1 MDMER
6 FTGFV
11 RSGIK
16 FIIGAS
22 IIASFI
28 ANAFPATIA
37 TIRMKFD
44 VPDPSLKEEPTVV
57 ERTSD
62 IFTTSA
68 ENKKDDFVSVTE
80 SAADD
85 ITAAVT
91 TTATAVTEI
100 VTISTRESTLA
111 SVAVPE
117 EPVISSEESSSDT
130 VSEQGDKLGLVN
142 INTATAEQLM
152 TLKGI
157 GEVKSQAI
165 IDYRN
170 KNGAF
175 RNIDQLLFVKGIGEK
190 TLDKI
195 RDYITV

>member
-1 MDMER
+1 MDMVR

-11 RSGIK
+11 RAGIK

-44 VPDPSLKEEPTVV
+44 VPDPSLNEEPAAI

-68 ENKKDDFVSVTE
+68 ENTTYDFVSV
-80 SAADD
+80 ADE

-91 TTATAVTEI
+91 TTATAATETVT
-100 VTISTRESTLA
+100 VSTGESTSA

-117 EPVISSEESSSDT
+117 EPVISTEKSSPDT
-130 VSEQGDKLGLVN
+130 VSERENKSGLVN

-195 RDYITV
+195 RDHITV

>member
-6 FTGFV
+6 FTAFV
-11 RSGIK
+11 RAGIK

-44 VPDPSLKEEPTVV
+44 VPDPSLNEEPAVI

-68 ENKKDDFVSVTE
+68 ENTKYDFVSV
-80 SAADD
+80 ADE

-91 TTATAVTEI
+91 TTATAATETVT
-100 VTISTRESTLA
+100 VSTGESTSA

-117 EPVISSEESSSDT
+117 EPVISTEKSSPDT
-130 VSEQGDKLGLVN
+130 VSERENKSGLVN

-175 RNIDQLLFVKGIGEK
+175 RNIEQLLFVKGIGEK

-195 RDYITV
+195 RDHITV

>member
-11 RSGIK
+11 RAGIK

-44 VPDPSLKEEPTVV
+44 VPDPSLNEEPAVI

-68 ENKKDDFVSVTE
+68 ENTKYDFVSV
-80 SAADD
+80 DD
-85 ITAAVT
+85 EITAAVT
-91 TTATAVTEI
+91 TTATAATETVT
-100 VTISTRESTLA
+100 VSTGESTSA

-117 EPVISSEESSSDT
+117 EPVISTEKSSPDT
-130 VSEQGDKLGLVN
+130 VSERENKSGLVN

-175 RNIDQLLFVKGIGEK
+175 RNIEQLLFVKGIGEK

-195 RDYITV
+195 RDHITV

>member
-1 MDMER
+1 MNMER

-11 RSGIK
+11 RAGIK

-44 VPDPSLKEEPTVV
+44 VPDPSLNEEPAVI

-68 ENKKDDFVSVTE
+68 ENTKYDFVSV
-80 SAADD
+80 ADE

-91 TTATAVTEI
+91 TTATAATETVT
-100 VTISTRESTLA
+100 VSTGESTSA

-117 EPVISSEESSSDT
+117 EPVISSEKSSPDT
-130 VSEQGDKLGLVN
+130 VSEQENKSGLVN

-175 RNIDQLLFVKGIGEK
+175 RNIEQLLFVKGIGEK

-195 RDYITV
+195 RDHITV

>member
-1 MDMER
+1 MNMER
-6 FTGFV
+6 FTAFV
-11 RSGIK
+11 RAGIK

-44 VPDPSLKEEPTVV
+44 VPDPSLNEEPAVI

-68 ENKKDDFVSVTE
+68 ENTKYDFVSI
-80 SAADD
+80 ADE

-91 TTATAVTEI
+91 TTATAATETVT
-100 VTISTRESTLA
+100 VSTGESTSA

-117 EPVISSEESSSDT
+117 EPVISSEKSSPDT
-130 VSEQGDKLGLVN
+130 VSEQENKSGLVN

-175 RNIDQLLFVKGIGEK
+175 RNIEQLLFVKGIGEK

-195 RDYITV
+195 RDHITV

>member
-11 RSGIK
+11 RAGIK

-44 VPDPSLKEEPTVV
+44 VPDPSLNEEPAVI

-68 ENKKDDFVSVTE
+68 ENTKYDFVSV
-80 SAADD
+80 ADE

-91 TTATAVTEI
+91 TTATAATETVT
-100 VTISTRESTLA
+100 VSTGESTSA

-117 EPVISSEESSSDT
+117 EPVISTEKSSPDT
-130 VSEQGDKLGLVN
+130 VSERENKSGLVN

-195 RDYITV
+195 RDHITV

>member
-1 MDMER
+1 MDVER

-37 TIRMKFD
+37 SIRMKFD
-44 VPDPSLKEEPTVV
+44 VPDPSLNEEPTVI

-68 ENKKDDFVSVTE
+68 ENTKYDFVSV
-80 SAADD
+80 ADE

-91 TTATAVTEI
+91 TTATAATETVT
-100 VTISTRESTLA
+100 VSTGESTSA

-117 EPVISSEESSSDT
+117 EPVISTEKLSSDT
-130 VSEQGDKLGLVN
+130 VSEQENKSGLVN

-195 RDYITV
+195 RDHITV

>member
-1 MDMER
+1 MNMER

-11 RSGIK
+11 RAGIK

-44 VPDPSLKEEPTVV
+44 VPDPSLNEEPAVI

-68 ENKKDDFVSVTE
+68 ENTKYDFVSV
-80 SAADD
+80 ADE

-91 TTATAVTEI
+91 TTATAATETVT
-100 VTISTRESTLA
+100 VSTGESTSA

-117 EPVISSEESSSDT
+117 EPVISTEKSSPDT
-130 VSEQGDKLGLVN
+130 VSEKENKSGLVN

-195 RDYITV
+195 RDHITV

>member
-6 FTGFV
+6 FTGVV

-44 VPDPSLKEEPTVV
+44 VPDPTLKEEPTV
-57 ERTSD
+57 
-62 IFTTSA
+62 
-68 ENKKDDFVSVTE
+68 TE
-80 SAADD
+80 SVADE
-85 ITAAVT
+85 
-91 TTATAVTEI
+91 TAVTDGTAATAATET
-100 VTISTRESTLA
+100 VTIYTSESTLA

-130 VSEQGDKLGLVN
+130 VSEQGDKSGLVN

-170 KNGAF
+170 KNGPF

>member
-11 RSGIK
+11 RAGIK

-44 VPDPSLKEEPTVV
+44 APDPSLNEEPAVI

-68 ENKKDDFVSVTE
+68 ENTKYDFVSV
-80 SAADD
+80 ADE

-91 TTATAVTEI
+91 TTATAATETVT
-100 VTISTRESTLA
+100 VSTGESTSA

-117 EPVISSEESSSDT
+117 EPVISTEKSSPDT
-130 VSEQGDKLGLVN
+130 VSERENKSGLVN

-175 RNIDQLLFVKGIGEK
+175 RNIEQLLFVKGIGEK

-195 RDYITV
+195 RDHITV